1 MKQKLINIVR
11 NETMNLSPEFVR
23 RKEVI
28 LIKLRQDGTVDQEHL
43 SESFSAASHGKQGP
57 GLPYVVTLNQ
67 LQEELEGDY
76 AGNPGR
82 RFFVDNKGKRI
93 FEAKA
98 FGDHREKIVILAFPE
113 EESQNA

>member
-11 NETMNLSPEFVR
+11 NETMNLSPEFIR

-43 SESFSAASHGKQGP
+43 SEAFSASSHGKQGP
-57 GLPYVVTLNQ
+57 GLAYVVTLDQ
-67 LQEELEGDY
+67 LQAELEGDY

-82 RFFVDNKGKRI
+82 RFFVDNKGKSI

-113 EESQNA
+113 EDPQ

>member
-11 NETMNLSPEFVR
+11 NEVKNLSPEWIR
-23 RKEVI
+23 QKEAI
-28 LIKLRQDGTVDQEHL
+28 LIKLRPDGTVDQEHL
-43 SESFSAASHGKQGP
+43 SKAFFASSHGMQGP
-57 GLPYVVTLNQ
+57 GLAYVVTLNQ
-67 LQEELEGDY
+67 LQEELEGAY

-82 RFFVDNKGKRI
+82 RFFIENKDRPI

-98 FGDHREKIVILAFPE
+98 IGDHRRHIVIFAYPE